1 MPKRRGRITG
11 RVGLPPG
18 ALVYTGEKRDEESK
32 VTTIEYDEARFD
44 EKTATVFS
52 GDLPLEGKST
62 VTWIN
67 TVGLH
72 CVENLEKLGK
82 CFKIHNLILEDILS
96 TEPRPKVEDLDEYIY
111 LRIKMLRYD
120 DEKSEVFVEQ
130 VSVILGQNYVL
141 SFQDRESEVFA
152 PIFQRLRT
160 GKGRLRR
167 LGADY
172 LAYILMDTI
181 IDNYF
186 LVVEKVGDRIETLEE
201 ELTRVSTPQTL
212 HSIHLLKRE
221 VTILRRAIWPLREI
235 IALLERGE
243 SRLIRDTTT
252 IYLRDL
258 HDHIIQLI
266 DTIETLREMLTS
278 SLDLYLSS
286 VSNRLN
292 NVMKVLTIIATI
304 FMPLTFIAGIY
315 GMNFHYMP
323 ELDWKWGY
331 PACLLLMLAIALS
344 MLLGFRAKK
353 WL

>member
-1 MPKRRGRITG
+1 MPKRRARITG

-32 VTTIEYDEARFD
+32 VTTIEYDEAMFD
-44 EKTATVFS
+44 EKTANIFS
-52 GDLPLEGKST
+52 GDLPAERKST
-62 VTWIN
+62 VIWIN

-72 CVENLEKLGK
+72 CVENLERLGK

-120 DEKSEVFVEQ
+120 DEKNEVFVEQ

-152 PIFQRLRT
+152 PIFERLKT

-186 LVVEKVGDRIETLEE
+186 LVVEKVGDRIEMLEE
-201 ELTRVSTPQTL
+201 KLTRASTPQTL

-243 SRLIRDTTT
+243 SRLIRDDTT

-331 PACLLLMLAIALS
+331 PACLLFMLAIALS

>member
-1 MPKRRGRITG
+1 MPKRRGRISG

-32 VTTIEYDEARFD
+32 VTTIEYGEAIF
-44 EKTATVFS
+44 EEQTANLFA
-52 GDLPLEGKST
+52 GDFPSEGKTT

-67 TVGLH
+67 TVGLQR
-72 CVENLEKLGK
+72 VENLERLGK
-82 CFKIHNLILEDILS
+82 RFRIHNLILEDILN
-96 TEPRPKVEDLDEYIY
+96 TEPRPKVEDLDDYVY
-111 LRIKMLRYD
+111 LRIKTLRYD
-120 DEKSEVFVEQ
+120 REKNEVGVEQ
-130 VSVILGQNYVL
+130 VSLVLGENYVL
-141 SFQDRESEVFA
+141 SFQDSESDVFA
-152 PIFQRLRT
+152 PILERLRS

-167 LGADY
+167 MGADY
-172 LAYILMDTI
+172 LAYSLMDTI

-186 LVVEKVGDRIETLEE
+186 VVVEKVGDRIEMLEE
-201 ELTRVSTPQTL
+201 ELTGAPTPQTL
-212 HSIHLLKRE
+212 HSIHQLRRE
-221 VTILRRAIWPLREI
+221 VIILRRAIWPLREI
-235 IALLERGE
+235 IAVLDRGE

-258 HDHIIQLI
+258 YDHTVQLI
-266 DTIETLREMLTS
+266 DTLETLREMLTS

-323 ELDWKWGY
+323 ELEWRWGY
-331 PACLLLMLAIALS
+331 PASLLLMLAIALS
-344 MLLGFRAKK
+344 MLAGFRVKK

>member
-1 MPKRRGRITG
+1 MPRRKGRISG

-18 ALVYTGEKRDEESK
+18 ALVYTGEKREEEVK
-32 VTTIEYDEARFD
+32 VTTIEYDEAIFS
-44 EKTATVFS
+44 EQTANIFS
-52 GDLPLEGKST
+52 GVFPSEGKTT

-72 CVENLEKLGK
+72 RVENLEKLGK

-96 TEPRPKVEDLDEYIY
+96 TEPRPKVEDLDNYIY
-111 LRIKMLRYD
+111 LRLKALRYD
-120 DEKSEVFVEQ
+120 HEKNEVGVEQ
-130 VSVILGQNYVL
+130 VSMVLGENYLL
-141 SFQDRESEVFA
+141 SFQDRESDAFT
-152 PIFQRLRT
+152 PILERLRT

-167 LGADY
+167 MGADY
-172 LAYILMDTI
+172 LAYRLMDTI

-186 LVVEKVGDRIETLEE
+186 VVVEKVGDHIEMLEE
-201 ELTRVSTPQTL
+201 ELTTVPTPQTL
-212 HSIHLLKRE
+212 RSIHRLKRE
-221 VTILRRAIWPLREI
+221 VIILRRAIWPLREI
-235 IALLERGE
+235 IAVLERGE
-243 SRLIRDTTT
+243 SRLIKDTTT

-258 HDHIIQLI
+258 YDHTIQLI
-266 DTIETLREMLTS
+266 DTLETLREMLTS

-304 FMPLTFIAGIY
+304 FMPLTFIAGVY

-331 PACLLLMLAIALS
+331 PASLLLMLAIALS
-344 MLLGFRAKK
+344 MLVGFRAKK